1 MENLVKN
8 LNCLLSDLNVF
19 YRKLQNYHWNVK
31 GKDFFIMH
39 TKLEEYYNEIN
50 EQIDELAEH
59 ILMLNNEPLGT
70 MKDYLNNDSR
80 VILVSKGLEK
90 DTDLLMTEIY
100 KELNLKGNVS
110 YLAGP
115 TFAKEFIV
123 NSKAG
128 LTLGTK
134 DERTKELMLSLFK
147 DTNIEFELWGDFELS
162 N

>member
-1 MENLVKN
+1 MENLVKD

-70 MKDYLNNDSR
+70 MKDYLNNTCIEEAKNEKIDTCQ
-80 VILVSKGLEK
+80 VINNLI
-90 DTDLLMTEIY
+90 TDFNTLLKKVTEI
-100 KELNLKGNVS
+100 KEEADEKKVYATSTLMDNYISLYMKNLWMM
-110 YLAGP
+110 
-115 TFAKEFIV
+115 TQT
-123 NSKAG
+123 NSK
-128 LTLGTK
+128 
-134 DERTKELMLSLFK
+134 
-147 DTNIEFELWGDFELS
+147 
-162 N
+162 